1 MSALNPGTVAPDISL
16 PSLNGTGK
24 ISLSEARRRGPVIAA
39 FFKVSCPVC
48 QFTFPYLERI
58 HRAYGDDKVS
68 IFGVSQ
74 NKPDD
79 SRSFA
84 KEYNLTFPI
93 ALDDTSRYP
102 ASNAYGLTTVP
113 SIFLI
118 SPDGK
123 IEISSVGWDKNDFE
137 ELNRRVAKASGKEP
151 VPVFKPGEQVAD
163 FKAG

>member
-1 MSALNPGTVAPDISL
+1 MPALNPGTAAPEISL

-24 ISLSEARRRGPVIAA
+24 VSLSEARRRGPVIAA
-39 FFKVSCPVC
+39 FFKISCPVC

-58 HRAYGDDKVS
+58 HRAYGNGKVT
-68 IFGVSQ
+68 ILGVSQ
-74 NKPDD
+74 NNIED

-93 ALDDTSRYP
+93 ALDDVQKYSV
-102 ASNAYGLTTVP
+102 SNAYGLDTVP

-123 IEISSVGWDKNDFE
+123 VELISVGWDKKDIE
-137 ELNRRVAKASGKEP
+137 ELNRRAAKASGAATI
-151 VPVFKPGEQVAD
+151 PVFKPGEQVPD